1 MGFLR
6 LDLAFTR
13 DGEASGMWQEI
24 SHGEFSRS
32 AERSSLRGICQGSR
46 TENLDVK

>member
-13 DGEASGMWQEI
+13 DGGRRACGKKFHTASFLAALIGAACGGSVKDREQKI
-24 SHGEFSRS
+24 S
-32 AERSSLRGICQGSR
+32 
-46 TENLDVK
+46 T